1 MKSVAIPMKDD
12 KQDVIYKIF
21 RLLRENVVKILM
33 ALRKNDKIR
42 WKELQK
48 ETGMST
54 ATFNR
59 ALAALQEM
67 HFISKEKGYYELTW
81 VGKLVIDGFLLL
93 GWRISDETDQ
103 LEDLVAEKVLA
114 KDIIMAVIMIIF
126 VSLRVRGK
134 LNIEELE
141 KEIDKEKEVIF
152 KIIEEYEAEGY
163 ISIENGV
170 ITATEK
176 INEITPENFLSM
188 E

>member
-1 MKSVAIPMKDD
+1 MNEDR
-12 KQDVIYKIF
+12 QDVVYKIF

-33 ALRKNDKIR
+33 VLRDKEKIR

-81 VGKLVIDGFLLL
+81 VGRLVIDGFLLL
-93 GWRISDETDQ
+93 GWRISGETDQ

-114 KDIIMAVIMIIF
+114 RDIIMAVIIIIF

-134 LNIEELE
+134 LNIRELE
-141 KEIDKEKEVIF
+141 KEIDEERGIIS
-152 KIIEEYEAEGY
+152 KILEEYEAEGY
-163 ISIENGV
+163 IKIKDGV
-170 ITATEK
+170 ITAAEK
-176 INEITPENFLSM
+176 IHELTPEKFLSTSAD
-188 E
+188 

>member
-1 MKSVAIPMKDD
+1 MSEDR
-12 KQDVIYKIF
+12 QDVVYKIF

-33 ALRKNDKIR
+33 VLRDKDKIR

-81 VGKLVIDGFLLL
+81 VGRLVIDGFLLL
-93 GWRISDETDQ
+93 GWRISDRTDH

-114 KDIIMAVIMIIF
+114 RDIIMAVIMIIF
-126 VSLRVRGK
+126 VSLRVRGR
-134 LNIEELE
+134 LNIKELE
-141 KEIDKEKEVIF
+141 KNIDGEREVIF
-152 KIIEEYEAEGY
+152 KILGEYEAEGY
-163 ISIENGV
+163 IRIEDGM

-176 INEITPENFLSM
+176 IHELTPEKFLSTSDD
-188 E
+188 